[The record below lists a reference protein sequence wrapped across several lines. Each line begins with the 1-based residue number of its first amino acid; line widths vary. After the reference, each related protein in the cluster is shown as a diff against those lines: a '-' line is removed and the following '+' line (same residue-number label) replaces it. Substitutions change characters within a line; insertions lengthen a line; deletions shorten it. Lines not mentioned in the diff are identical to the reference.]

1 MRYPFNYKYIY
12 KFTYIL
18 NVEIRDKTRFFWEKI
33 LMPENFWKI
42 LNHFESNPLIFRK
55 YFGGFT
61 MTNKKYKLQTH
72 VDEETKQKLDNFCAK
87 TGESLSSILRRALL
101 KILEEEYK

>member
-1 MRYPFNYKYIY
+1 MPKLDYFETK
-12 KFTYIL
+12 KLTS
-18 NVEIRDKTRFFWEKI
+18 KI
-33 LMPENFWKI
+33 FWKI
-42 LNHFESNPLIFRK
+42 LNHFESKPLIFRK

>member
-1 MRYPFNYKYIY
+1 
-12 KFTYIL
+12 
-18 NVEIRDKTRFFWEKI
+18 
-33 LMPENFWKI
+33 
-42 LNHFESNPLIFRK
+42 
-55 YFGGFT
+55 